1 MLAAL
6 ECFQPLHACT
16 HWSEFLH
23 DLWYAFVNHC
33 SLVAPSSSGCSV
45 CPDQTTCK
53 KAVVGFDRPNFGS
66 DRDKTFREMF
76 AFPMPFD
83 INRIVTCGSDVCLH
97 NTRVCLSCFFTAFH
111 SATCSICV
119 SNILFSPWQGS
130 TTLAKSFGRL
140 HLVKGFAA
148 DLWQLASW
156 NWGRGNLTQFVG
168 QKTCKETWKRCWK
181 MLHMWSLNIRTIVY
195 HAMLFAWFVTPIVF
209 SKSERVGRLP
219 IGFRVCAWLIT
230 PTKPM
235 RYLKWR

>member
-1 MLAAL
+1 MLTAL

-16 HWSEFLH
+16 HRSEFLH
-23 DLWYAFVNHC
+23 DLLYAFVNHC

-119 SNILFSPWQGS
+119 SNILFHHDRVRRRLQKALEDC
-130 TTLAKSFGRL
+130 TLSKDLQQTDSWLLGTGEGGTWRNLSARKR
-140 HLVKGFAA
+140 VKKHENVVEKCCTCGF
-148 DLWQLASW
+148 WIYVQ
-156 NWGRGNLTQFVG
+156 
-168 QKTCKETWKRCWK
+168 
-181 MLHMWSLNIRTIVY
+181 
-195 HAMLFAWFVTPIVF
+195 
-209 SKSERVGRLP
+209 
-219 IGFRVCAWLIT
+219 
-230 PTKPM
+230 
-235 RYLKWR
+235 

>member
-16 HWSEFLH
+16 HRSDFLH

-83 INRIVTCGSDVCLH
+83 INRIVTSLSCFYH
-97 NTRVCLSCFFTAFH
+97 NTRVCLSCFSTAFH

-119 SNILFSPWQGS
+119 SNILFHHDRVRRRLQKALEDC
-130 TTLAKSFGRL
+130 TLSKELQQTDSWLLGTGEGGTWRNLSARKR
-140 HLVKGFAA
+140 VKKHENVAEKCCTCGF
-148 DLWQLASW
+148 WIYV
-156 NWGRGNLTQFVG
+156 R
-168 QKTCKETWKRCWK
+168 
-181 MLHMWSLNIRTIVY
+181 
-195 HAMLFAWFVTPIVF
+195 
-209 SKSERVGRLP
+209 
-219 IGFRVCAWLIT
+219 
-230 PTKPM
+230 
-235 RYLKWR
+235 